1 MEIQGPIRCVA
12 MAPDPAALA
21 VYGTLAPGE
30 MNDEVMA
37 DIDGLWRAGTVHGHR
52 STWPDG
58 PYRGLPRLVL
68 DPDGPAVPVQVL
80 HAPDLPEHWDRLD
93 DFEGVAYRRV
103 LTTVAYDGDDETG
116 RAWVY
121 VADLDYDFTAE
132 RLGDGPYHGSP
143 LPE

>member
-1 MEIQGPIRCVA
+1 
-12 MAPDPAALA
+12 MAPGPTALA

-30 MNDEVMA
+30 MNAEVVA
-37 DIDGLWRAGTVHGHR
+37 DIGGHWRPGTVRGHR
-52 STWPDG
+52 SIWPDG

-68 DPDGPAVPVQVL
+68 DDDGPAVPVQVL

-103 LTTVAYDGDDETG
+103 LTTVAYDDGDDETG
-116 RAWVY
+116 SAWVY